1 MCLGLTPRVSKVGT
15 MFSNIDDQIQQTN
28 GQPVSR
34 MQQLLRALSVV
45 GVTTVLFGSLYLG
58 ILFLE

>member
-1 MCLGLTPRVSKVGT
+1 
-15 MFSNIDDQIQQTN
+15 MFTNLEDQIRQTN

-34 MQQLLRALSVV
+34 MRHLVRILGVV

-58 ILFLE
+58 IFMLE

>member
-1 MCLGLTPRVSKVGT
+1 

-28 GQPVSR
+28 GQPASR
-34 MQQLLRALSVV
+34 AQQLLRALGVF

-58 ILFLE
+58 ILLLE

>member
-1 MCLGLTPRVSKVGT
+1 
-15 MFSNIDDQIQQTN
+15 MFGNLDDQIQQTN

-34 MQQLLRALSVV
+34 MQQVVRVLGVV

-58 ILFLE
+58 ILLLE

>member
-1 MCLGLTPRVSKVGT
+1 
-15 MFSNIDDQIQQTN
+15 MFGNIDDQIQQAN

-45 GVTTVLFGSLYLG
+45 GVTTILFGSPYLG

>member
-1 MCLGLTPRVSKVGT
+1 
-15 MFSNIDDQIQQTN
+15 MFNNLDDQIRQTN
-28 GQPVSR
+28 GQTVSSMR
-34 MQQLLRALSVV
+34 QLLGVV

>member
-1 MCLGLTPRVSKVGT
+1 
-15 MFSNIDDQIQQTN
+15 MFGNIDDQIQQTN

-34 MQQLLRALSVV
+34 IHQLLRALGVF
-45 GVTTVLFGSLYLG
+45 GVTTILFGSLYLG

>member
-1 MCLGLTPRVSKVGT
+1 
-15 MFSNIDDQIQQTN
+15 MFGNIDDQIQQTN

-45 GVTTVLFGSLYLG
+45 GLTTSFFGSLYRGVLP
-58 ILFLE
+58 LE

>member
-1 MCLGLTPRVSKVGT
+1 

-28 GQPVSR
+28 GQPVNR
-34 MQQLLRALSVV
+34 IQPALRALSVV
-45 GVTTVLFGSLYLG
+45 GVTTVIFGSLYLG

>member
-1 MCLGLTPRVSKVGT
+1 

-28 GQPVSR
+28 GQPVGR

-45 GVTTVLFGSLYLG
+45 GVTTILFGSLYLG
-58 ILFLE
+58 ILLLE